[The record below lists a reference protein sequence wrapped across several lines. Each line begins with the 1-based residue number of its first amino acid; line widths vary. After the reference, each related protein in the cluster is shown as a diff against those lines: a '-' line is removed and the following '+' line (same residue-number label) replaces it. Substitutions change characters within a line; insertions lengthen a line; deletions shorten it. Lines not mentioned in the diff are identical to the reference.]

1 MAERPPIDIADLLRR
16 AFAAYRERA
25 LPQAEALFAE
35 VLAAKPDQY
44 EALLATGVISLQ
56 RGQDARALELIR
68 SALAINPDAAEA
80 HFHLGVGLGKADRHD
95 EALASFDRTLAL
107 APGFAMAHYNR
118 GNSLRSLGRPDEALA
133 AYRTALSIKPDL
145 VEALNNCGMLLI
157 NLGRY
162 AEAIAAFDQAL
173 AINPNQ
179 IFALNNRGLA
189 LTKLHRHHD
198 ALNCFTRAVA
208 ITPSYANAFYNR
220 ANPLRELG
228 LWEAAIAD
236 YDQALALAPDHP
248 YALAALAEAELH
260 ICKWDRMDAL
270 ARALEEG
277 IDSGKLIPGPLALLM
292 FAREPERQLKAIASY
307 ASAHVPRT
315 AHPMPARPARHGERI
330 RIAYLSA
337 DFREHAVSAL
347 TAELYERHDR
357 SRFEV
362 IGISYGPDSQSEMR
376 ARLIAAFDS
385 FHDVKHETDRAIA
398 ERIYRSGIDIVVDLT
413 GLTEFGRPGI
423 LAQRPAPIQVSWL
436 GYTASMGVDFM
447 DYIIA
452 DRIALPFELQ
462 PFFGESIVHLPDC
475 YLAHDSRQAISLQ
488 PPSRAEAGLPAE
500 GFVFCCFNQSCKI
513 TPAVFDVWMRLLHAV
528 EGSVLWLARKYEP
541 VVPNLRRE
549 AVARGIDPARLI
561 FAARVPRLADHLARY
576 RHAGLFLD
584 TIPYN
589 ANTTAID
596 ALWAGVPVVT
606 CLGGTFVGRGAS
618 SALHAAGLPELVTDN
633 LQDYEALAVRLA
645 ADRAQLAAV
654 RDKLSRNRGTCA
666 LFDGNRFRRNI
677 EAAYRRM
684 WEMHVR
690 GDSPHAFSVNADET
704 G

>member
-1 MAERPPIDIADLLRR
+1 MRSRR
-16 AFAAYRERA
+16 
-25 LPQAEALFAE
+25 LPKQSCTSANG
-35 VLAAKPDQY
+35 
-44 EALLATGVISLQ
+44 T
-56 RGQDARALELIR
+56 AR
-68 SALAINPDAAEA
+68 
-80 HFHLGVGLGKADRHD
+80 
-95 EALASFDRTLAL
+95 
-107 APGFAMAHYNR
+107 
-118 GNSLRSLGRPDEALA
+118 
-133 AYRTALSIKPDL
+133 
-145 VEALNNCGMLLI
+145 
-157 NLGRY
+157 
-162 AEAIAAFDQAL
+162 
-173 AINPNQ
+173 
-179 IFALNNRGLA
+179 
-189 LTKLHRHHD
+189 
-198 ALNCFTRAVA
+198 
-208 ITPSYANAFYNR
+208 TP
-220 ANPLRELG
+220 
-228 LWEAAIAD
+228 W
-236 YDQALALAPDHP
+236 
-248 YALAALAEAELH
+248 
-260 ICKWDRMDAL
+260 
-270 ARALEEG
+270 RALEEG
-277 IDSGKLIPGPLALLM
+277 IDRGKLIPGPLALLM
-292 FAREPERQLKAIASY
+292 FAREPERQFKAIASY

-315 AHPMPARPARHGERI
+315 AHPMPAKPARHGERI

-462 PFFGESIVHLPDC
+462 PFFGERIVHLPDS
-475 YLAHDSRQAISLQ
+475 YLAHDSQQAISLQ
-488 PPSRAEAGLPAE
+488 PPSREEAGLPAE

-513 TPAVFDVWMRLLHAV
+513 MPAVFDVWMRLLHAV

-549 AVARGIDPARLI
+549 AAARGIDPARLI

-584 TIPYN
+584 TVPYN

-606 CLGGTFVGRGAS
+606 CLGRTFVGRGAA
-618 SALHAAGLPELVTDN
+618 SALHAAGLAELVTGN

-654 RDKLSRNRGTCA
+654 RDKLSRNRSMCA
-666 LFDGNRFRRNI
+666 LFDSNRFRQNI

-684 WEMHVR
+684 REMHLR
-690 GDSPHAFSVNADET
+690 GESPHAFSVNADES